1 MMWRGKRKKEKKK
14 YIWQPNKP
22 KTYLQPIRSDG
33 LQNSYKLHSGGM
45 RWLRRQLN
53 NYVASGATGLD
64 EIRPGYLKALDIL
77 GLSWL
82 TCLSN
87 IAWTL
92 GALAL

>member
-1 MMWRGKRKKEKKK
+1 MVAKTVKQLRG
-14 YIWQPNKP
+14 
-22 KTYLQPIRSDG
+22 
-33 LQNSYKLHSGGM
+33 
-45 RWLRRQLN
+45 
-53 NYVASGATGLD
+53 SGATGVD

-92 GALAL
+92 GAVPLEW

>member
-1 MMWRGKRKKEKKK
+1 MIRWATKQLQIALRWYEVVAKTVKQLRG
-14 YIWQPNKP
+14 N
-22 KTYLQPIRSDG
+22 
-33 LQNSYKLHSGGM
+33 
-45 RWLRRQLN
+45 
-53 NYVASGATGLD
+53 GATGVD

-92 GALAL
+92 GALPL